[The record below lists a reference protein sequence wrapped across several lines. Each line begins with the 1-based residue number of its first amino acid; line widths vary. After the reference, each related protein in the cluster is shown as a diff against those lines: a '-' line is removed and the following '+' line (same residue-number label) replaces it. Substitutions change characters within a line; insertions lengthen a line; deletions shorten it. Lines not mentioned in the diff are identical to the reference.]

1 MITTVSSRHQ
11 ITIPKSIAVMFNLKK
26 GDVLEVERQDNKII
40 MIPKEVILEDKYPVE
55 DLRAAEKVLSGGV
68 PEEEVRFKSG
78 NDMVKF
84 FKNKAK
90 K

>member
-11 ITIPKSIAVMFNLKK
+11 ITIPKSIAVMFNLRK
-26 GDVLEVERQDNKII
+26 GDVLEVERKDNKII

-55 DLRAAEKVLSGGV
+55 DLKTAEKVLSEGV
-68 PEEEVRFKSG
+68 PGEEVKFKSG
-78 NDMVKF
+78 NDMVRF
-84 FKNKAK
+84 FKNKTK